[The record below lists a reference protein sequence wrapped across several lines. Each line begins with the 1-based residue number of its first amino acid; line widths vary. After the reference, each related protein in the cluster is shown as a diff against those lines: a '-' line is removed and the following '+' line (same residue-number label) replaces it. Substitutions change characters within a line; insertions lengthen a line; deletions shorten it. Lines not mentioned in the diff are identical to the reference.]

1 MLIVNVSS
9 PGLWLIVSVV
19 FVVFVVFSWVLSEVF
34 VLFTILLGCRVE

>member
-19 FVVFVVFSWVLSEVF
+19 FVVFVVFVAFSLVLS
-34 VLFTILLGCRVE
+34 IMLGCRVE